1 MPEVKALE
9 TSIEGTL
16 AAVFGHSIEE
26 IADRGAPGEAPIAV
40 ATPALDLS
48 KVFVVHGR
56 DDEAKNE
63 VARFLERMGLGSV
76 TWLRSR
82 PLPISAS
89 P

>member
-1 MPEVKALE
+1 MLLCLGIV
-9 TSIEGTL
+9 
-16 AAVFGHSIEE
+16 IEE

-76 TWLRSR
+76 IWLRSR